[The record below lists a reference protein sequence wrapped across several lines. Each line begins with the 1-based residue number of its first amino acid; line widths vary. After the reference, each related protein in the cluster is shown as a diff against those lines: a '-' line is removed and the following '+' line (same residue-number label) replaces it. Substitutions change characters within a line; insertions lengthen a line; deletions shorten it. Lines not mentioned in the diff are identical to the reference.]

1 MVSPK
6 DIYEQYNKLNSYT
19 KQLEQ
24 RLNLSIEKQH
34 YLRMQVER
42 HRKDFLKLQSFVYV
56 LGITFLIPIIV
67 LLYRM

>member
-6 DIYEQYNKLNSYT
+6 DIYEQYNKLNSHT
-19 KQLEQ
+19 KQIEQ

-42 HRKDFLKLQSFVYV
+42 HRKDF
-56 LGITFLIPIIV
+56 
-67 LLYRM
+67 

>member
-6 DIYEQYNKLNSYT
+6 DIYEQYNKLNAYT
-19 KQLEQ
+19 KQLEK
-24 RLNLSIEKQH
+24 RLNLSIEKQQ

-42 HRKDFLKLQSFVYV
+42 HRRDFLKLQSFVYAM
-56 LGITFLIPIIV
+56 GISFIIPIIV